1 MAATMKQ
8 SADEQQKTNLEQ
20 NPASC
25 PIKNSIVDHD
35 HCMYETKL

>member
-1 MAATMKQ
+1 MAAAMKQ

-25 PIKNSIVDHD
+25 PYKKQYS
-35 HCMYETKL
+35 